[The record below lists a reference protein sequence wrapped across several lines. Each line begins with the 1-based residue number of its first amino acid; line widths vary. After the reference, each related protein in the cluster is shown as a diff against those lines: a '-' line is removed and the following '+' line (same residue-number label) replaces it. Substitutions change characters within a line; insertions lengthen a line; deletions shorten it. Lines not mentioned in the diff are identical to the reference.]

1 MNLHCIIPLLII
13 GIITFV
19 LMKYQ
24 IAIGEITMSL
34 LKQIETISL
43 GIIFWTIT
51 AVGTVAIIFIM
62 SNAAQKLIA
71 YTKSSF
77 QRTPT
82 QIAFQQGNWKCTHVP
97 HPWLAGFSE
106 VFCDEYTKIDLLNK

>member
-13 GIITFV
+13 GIITFI
-19 LMKYQ
+19 LMKY
-24 IAIGEITMSL
+24 
-34 LKQIETISL
+34 
-43 GIIFWTIT
+43 
-51 AVGTVAIIFIM
+51 
-62 SNAAQKLIA
+62 
-71 YTKSSF
+71 
-77 QRTPT
+77 